1 MESGRPMRQSLFER
15 VAPVYLAER
24 IRAMKKTLILLAG
37 FPGTGKTYLANKIR
51 DWQPEFILLSP
62 DAIKEKFWDE
72 QGFDNLA
79 EKEATIRLSWEYY
92 YGKLCDYMQEGLAVM
107 SDYPFSDKQKARLAA
122 LTGQYGYQ
130 VITLRMT
137 GDLAILFERQK
148 RRDLDSSRHWGHV
161 LTSYH
166 QGQQPADR
174 RKADA
179 LLDYDEFS
187 KRCLTRGYGE
197 FSLGYLIKL
206 DMTDFNAVDYEEL
219 CRQLEQLLF

>member
-1 MESGRPMRQSLFER
+1 
-15 VAPVYLAER
+15 
-24 IRAMKKTLILLAG
+24 MKKTLILLAG

-51 DWQPEFILLSP
+51 QWQPAFILLSP

-79 EKEATIRLSWEYY
+79 EKEATIRLSWAYY
-92 YGKLCDYMQEGLAVM
+92 YDKLRDYMQAGSAVM
-107 SDYPFSDKQKARLAA
+107 SDYPFSNKQKDNLAGLA
-122 LTGQYGYQ
+122 KQYGYQ
-130 VITLRMT
+130 IITLRLT
-137 GDLAILFERQK
+137 GDLAVLFERQK
-148 RRDLDSSRHWGHV
+148 QRDLDVSRHWGHV

-166 QGQQPADR
+166 QGQQPTDR
-174 RKADA
+174 HEADA

-206 DMTDFNAVDYEEL
+206 DMTDFSAVNYEEL
-219 CRQLEQLLF
+219 CRQMKELLR